1 MKWIAVKYLPL
12 EQDLSQLTQ
21 FLKARGLHFR
31 VSEEQGQQLLAVQD
45 PQLVEPLANLVD
57 EFLQGK
63 IDLPEQQ
70 IFKPAQQASG
80 ISPFA
85 TPITLVLIALSIVG
99 ALLIETEVGQ
109 GFAIWFTF
117 QGIDEQYRLLSLS
130 DTLASGQLWRLLTPV
145 FLHFG
150 LFHVLFNSLW
160 MWDFGRRLELG
171 LGGRR
176 YFYFFLISAI
186 ASNLAQYLWSGTA
199 IFGGMSGVVYALVG
213 FVWIRQRLAPHP
225 LFAVPM
231 SIIGFMLVWLVLC
244 MTGIVDNF
252 IDGSIANA
260 AHAGGLVIG
269 MLLGAISGLRVRS
282 ASY

>member
-1 MKWIAVKYLPL
+1 VNWIAVKYLPL
-12 EQDLSQLTQ
+12 DQDLSQLTQ

-45 PQLVEPLANLVD
+45 PQLVEPLASLVD

-63 IDLPEQQ
+63 IDLPEQPVYE
-70 IFKPAQQASG
+70 PAPQATG

-85 TPITLVLIALSIVG
+85 TPITLMLIALSVVG
-99 ALLIETEVGQ
+99 ALLIETEIGQ
-109 GFAIWFTF
+109 TFAIWFTF
-117 QGIDEQYRLLSLS
+117 QGVDAQYRLLSLS

-150 LFHVLFNSLW
+150 FFHLLFNSLW
-160 MWDFGRRLELG
+160 VWDFGRRLELG

-176 YFYFFLISAI
+176 YFYFFLISAVV
-186 ASNLAQYLWSGTA
+186 SNLVQYLWSGA
-199 IFGGMSGVVYALVG
+199 VIFGGMSGVVYALVG

-231 SIIGFMLVWLVLC
+231 SIIGFMLAWLVLC

-252 IDGSIANA
+252 IDGSVANA
-260 AHAGGLVIG
+260 AHTGGLVIG
-269 MLLGAISGLRVRS
+269 MLLGAISGLRARS